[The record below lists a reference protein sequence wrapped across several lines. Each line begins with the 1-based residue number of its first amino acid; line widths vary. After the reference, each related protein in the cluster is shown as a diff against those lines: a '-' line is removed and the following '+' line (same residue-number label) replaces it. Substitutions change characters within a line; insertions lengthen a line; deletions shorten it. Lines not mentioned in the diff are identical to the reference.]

1 MSKDA
6 PDSPSLSA
14 RMREEIV
21 SFNVGGFSFETKKST
36 LCRKHPNGKPS
47 YFELIIEG
55 KEHVDKDQDG
65 FYFIDRY
72 E

>member
-1 MSKDA
+1 MSKDGSN
-6 PDSPSLSA
+6 SPSSPNKT
-14 RMREEIV
+14 REIV

-36 LCRKHPNGKPS
+36 LCKRHPNGKPN

-55 KEHVDKDQDG
+55 KEQVDKDQDG